1 MPTPDEH
8 RPEPE
13 PRPQPISSA
22 HEDRPLEDLRLPAR
36 PAARGDV
43 YARVTGQ
50 IVADLERGVR
60 PWAKPWNAEHAA
72 GRISRPLRSNGQ
84 PYRGMNVLLLWSSA
98 ADRGYAAPIWMT
110 YNQAKELKA
119 HVRAGERS
127 TPVVYADKI
136 TRRDAREDG
145 GEEERE
151 IFFLKGYSAFN
162 VEQIEG
168 LPPHFYATAGPKLDP
183 ARRIER
189 AEGFAKNTGAVVRHG
204 GDGAHYSPAS
214 DHVQMPL
221 WESFRDPEAYYSTL
235 LHELAHWTKRE
246 GRLGRDFGRKKFDD
260 EGYAR
265 EELVAEIASAFL
277 SADLGLELRVR
288 EDHASYLDHWIKVL
302 EEDHRA
308 VFAAASH
315 AQRAADYLHGLQ
327 PRRADA

>member
-1 MPTPDEH
+1 MPTPDQH
-8 RPEPE
+8 RPERR
-13 PRPQPISSA
+13 PRAAPAPR
-22 HEDRPLEDLRLPAR
+22 EDRSLEDLNLPER
-36 PAARGDV
+36 PAAREDV
-43 YARVTGQ
+43 YARVAGQ

-72 GRISRPLRSNGQ
+72 GRIARPLRSNGE

-98 ADRGYAAPIWMT
+98 ADRGYAARIWMT
-110 YNQAKELKA
+110 FNQAKELKA

-127 TPVVYADKI
+127 TPAVYAGKI
-136 TRRDAREDG
+136 ARREAREDG
-145 GEEERE
+145 GEEKEKE
-151 IFFLKGYSAFN
+151 IFFLKTYAVFN

-168 LPPHFYATAGPKLDP
+168 LPPHFYAAAGPKLDP
-183 ARRIER
+183 ARRIEH
-189 AEGFAKNTGAVVRHG
+189 AEDFAKNTGAVVRHG

-214 DHVQMPL
+214 DHVQMPPR
-221 WESFRDPEAYYSTL
+221 ESFRDPEAYYSTL

-246 GRLGRDFGRKKFDD
+246 GRLDRDFGRKKFGD

-288 EDHASYLDHWIKVL
+288 EDHASYLDHWIKVIK
-302 EEDHRA
+302 EDHRA
-308 VFAAASH
+308 VFVAASH
-315 AQRAADYLHGLQ
+315 AQQAADYLHGLQ